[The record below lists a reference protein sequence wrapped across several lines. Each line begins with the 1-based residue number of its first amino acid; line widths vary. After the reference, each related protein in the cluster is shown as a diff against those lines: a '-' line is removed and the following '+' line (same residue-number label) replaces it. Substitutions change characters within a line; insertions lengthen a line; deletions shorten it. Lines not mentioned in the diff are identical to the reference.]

1 MARAGTA
8 GKRYAE
14 AAFQL
19 ASRDGT
25 LDAWAEGLDFAAKV
39 IADPGVA
46 AAVANPA
53 RPYADRVGLLDQLLT
68 GHAPDGV
75 VRLAGLLAERARTD
89 RLPAIAAE
97 FRKLLNAERGIVE
110 ALVTSASPLTTDE
123 TDAVR
128 AWVARTTS
136 KTVALTTTVDESLI
150 GGLMVRVGDTLLD
163 ASVKGRLERLRT
175 DLLTGARAR

>member
-1 MARAGTA
+1 MARSGTA
-8 GKRYAE
+8 ARRYAE
-14 AAFQL
+14 AAFEL
-19 ASRDGT
+19 ASRDHA
-25 LDAWAEGLDFAAKV
+25 LDAWGDGLDFAATV
-39 IADPGVA
+39 ITDPRVA
-46 AAVANPA
+46 AAVGNPA
-53 RPYADRVGLLDQLLT
+53 RPYADRVALLDEMLKGRT
-68 GHAPDGV
+68 PDGV
-75 VRLAGLLAERARTD
+75 VRLATLLASRARTD

-97 FRKLLNAERGIVE
+97 YRKLLNRERGIVE
-110 ALVTSASPLTTDE
+110 ALVTSAAPLSADE

-136 KTVALTTTVDESLI
+136 KTVTLTTAVDDSLI